1 VAGLDAPQL
10 VFFVIL
16 AVAFVLLLTE
26 RLRNDVVAILIVL
39 ALAVS
44 GLLKPEKALSGFGS
58 EPAIVVAAIFVL
70 SAALHSPEPSV
81 VTLAMA
87 SVVVFL
93 TPIGH
98 HGNLLVYGPGG
109 YRFGDFVRVGAPLT
123 LICAAIVVLLAP
135 MLWRG

>member
-1 VAGLDAPQL
+1 MSSDGAGLGTRQL

-26 RLRNDVVAILIVL
+26 RLRNDVVALLIVL

-70 SAALHSPEPSV
+70 SAALHRTGVSDMLGRAVGHLAGAGFGRAIAVIMPSV
-81 VTLAMA
+81 ALLSRFPHPVTTRA
-87 SVVVFL
+87 VVVPV
-93 TPIGH
+93 T
-98 HGNLLVYGPGG
+98 
-109 YRFGDFVRVGAPLT
+109 
-123 LICAAIVVLLAP
+123 
-135 MLWRG
+135 

>member
-1 VAGLDAPQL
+1 MAGLDTPQL

-16 AVAFVLLLTE
+16 AVALVLLLTE

-39 ALAVS
+39 A
-44 GLLKPEKALSGFGS
+44 
-58 EPAIVVAAIFVL
+58 
-70 SAALHSPEPSV
+70 
-81 VTLAMA
+81 
-87 SVVVFL
+87 
-93 TPIGH
+93 
-98 HGNLLVYGPGG
+98 YGPGG

>member
-1 VAGLDAPQL
+1 MAGLDAPQL

-44 GLLKPEKALSGFGS
+44 GLRKPEKAFSGFGS
-58 EPAIVVAAIFVL
+58 EPA
-70 SAALHSPEPSV
+70 
-81 VTLAMA
+81 
-87 SVVVFL
+87 
-93 TPIGH
+93 
-98 HGNLLVYGPGG
+98 YGPGG